1 MYVVYFIYIYI
12 CVCVCVCVCVYVC
25 ICIYHLCI
33 YIYIYIHYMCLCRY
47 VCVCVV
53 SLMYLRH
60 IYILCYV
67 MLTIESASMYV
78 YIYVYT
84 YVHTYTHAY
93 IRILLITAT
102 KSWSL
107 IDSCSHAISCTHN
120 VCDHYNESLLS
131 PLWETLQ
138 WSRDAVSCNFLNGK
152 IIIFCR
158 LAHIS
163 ISYKSKFI

>member
-1 MYVVYFIYIYI
+1 
-12 CVCVCVCVCVYVC
+12 
-25 ICIYHLCI
+25 
-33 YIYIYIHYMCLCRY
+33 MCLCRY

-102 KSWSL
+102 KS
-107 IDSCSHAISCTHN
+107 
-120 VCDHYNESLLS
+120 
-131 PLWETLQ
+131 
-138 WSRDAVSCNFLNGK
+138 
-152 IIIFCR
+152 
-158 LAHIS
+158 
-163 ISYKSKFI
+163 